1 MNKLAVTVED
11 QTFEIELNLDRPA
24 GNELLVKVGEQQ
36 VRVRLPDRDAP
47 PEQMEW
53 IVIDDKPYEIAVDPD
68 FTWIRA
74 HSRNHRLAVRDLDKG
89 LPRGTLGEGRV
100 RAPIPGLV
108 TQVLVKPNE
117 WVQAGQTLLVLEAM
131 KMENEIKAPSAGQVV
146 TVNVE
151 PGQSVSLHEV
161 LAEIG

>member
-1 MNKLAVTVED
+1 MSRLAVTVDD
-11 QTFEIELNLDRPA
+11 QTYEIQVNLERPN
-24 GNELLVKVGEQQ
+24 GNELLIKVGAQQ

-47 PEQMEW
+47 AEQMEW
-53 IVIDDKPYEIAVDPD
+53 IVIDDKPYEIVVDPD
-68 FTWIRA
+68 FKWIRS

-89 LPRGTLGEGRV
+89 LLRGSLGEGRV

-108 TQVLVKPNE
+108 TQVLVRPEE
-117 WVQAGQTLLVLEAM
+117 WVETGQTLLVLEAM
-131 KMENEIKAPSAGQVV
+131 KMENEIKSPSAGQIVS
-146 TVNVE
+146 VNVQ